1 MVSFKDSRRCRAK
14 VLAGCLAVS
23 LLTTSYGS
31 AAATTDA
38 ALAVSVTVSATCTV
52 AANPLFFGS
61 YFPGGGSLNANT
73 TLLVRCSRGA
83 PFTVAMDAGGSG
95 NLLERLMTQGSSSLE
110 YNLYTTAARTT
121 LWGNGSA
128 GSAVVSGTGR
138 GLAGN
143 EAITETVY
151 GELPD
156 NAANQLLASGTYS
169 DTIRVTVSY

>member
-1 MVSFKDSRRCRAK
+1 MVSLKGSRGSRAK
-14 VLAGCLAVS
+14 LLAGCLAAS
-23 LLTTSYGS
+23 LLSVSYGS

-38 ALAVSVTVSATCTV
+38 TLAVSVTVSATCTV

-61 YFPGGGSLNANT
+61 YFPGSGSLNANT

-83 PFTVAMDAGGSG
+83 PFTVAMDAGVSGS
-95 NLLERLMTQGSSSLE
+95 LLERLMTQGTSSLQ

-121 LWGNGSA
+121 VWGTGSSGTA
-128 GSAVVSGTGR
+128 LVSGTGR

-156 NAANQLLASGTYS
+156 SAANQLLAAGTYS